1 MNPFKPFSFSPKQA
15 FRVWQ
20 REVSVYK
27 YVYKSTIVSN
37 LMDPLVYLVALGFG
51 LGAFVN
57 KIEGLPYIQF
67 IAPGLIS
74 SSIMTAATFETTI
87 NTFVRIHFDRVYEAM
102 MATPVTV
109 EDIVVGEIM
118 WAMTR
123 STIYATVM
131 LGVVTA
137 LGLTHSWYAI
147 FVPFLGC
154 LGGMMFAILG
164 LTYTS
169 FLKSIDQVNFYFTLF
184 MTPMFLFSGVFY
196 PIDALPATVRTLA
209 FLSPL
214 YHLVEIIRPIVI
226 GRLDFGILS
235 HFAWI
240 IVFILIFTAVPVNR
254 LRKNLVK

>member
-1 MNPFKPFSFSPKQA
+1 MNPFKPFTFSPKQA

-51 LGAFVN
+51 LGAFVSN
-57 KIEGLPYIQF
+57 IQGLPYIQF

-102 MATPVTV
+102 MAAPVTV

-147 FVPFLGC
+147 FVPFLGA
-154 LGGMMFAILG
+154 LGGIMFAILG

-169 FLKSIDQVNFYFTLF
+169 LLKSIDQVNFYFTLV

-196 PIDALPATVRTLA
+196 PIDALPEAVRAIA
-209 FLSPL
+209 FVSPL
-214 YHLVEIIRPIVI
+214 YHLVEIIRPIVT
-226 GRLDFGILS
+226 GRLGYAILL
-235 HFAWI
+235 HLAWI
-240 IVFILIFTAVPVNR
+240 IVFVLIFIAVPVNR

>member
-51 LGAFVN
+51 LGAFVS
-57 KIEGLPYIQF
+57 KIQGLPYIQF

-74 SSIMTAATFETTI
+74 SSIMSAATFETTI

-147 FVPFLGC
+147 FVPFLGAM
-154 LGGMMFAILG
+154 GGMMFAILG

-169 FLKSIDQVNFYFTLF
+169 LLKSIDQVNFYFTLF
-184 MTPMFLFSGVFY
+184 ITPLFLFSGVFY
-196 PIDALPATVRTLA
+196 PIDALPEIVKTIA

-214 YHLVEIIRPIVI
+214 YHLVEIIRPLVI
-226 GRLDFGILS
+226 GKIGFGVVVHLV
-235 HFAWI
+235 WI
-240 IVFILIFTAVPVNR
+240 IVFILIFAAVPVNL
-254 LRKNLVK
+254 LRKKLVK

>member
-1 MNPFKPFSFSPKQA
+1 MNPFKPFRFSPRQA

-51 LGAFVN
+51 LGAFVSR
-57 KIEGLPYIQF
+57 IQGMPYIQF

-74 SSIMTAATFETTI
+74 SSIMSAATFETTI

-147 FVPFLGC
+147 FVPFLGAM
-154 LGGMMFAILG
+154 GGMMFAILG

-169 FLKSIDQVNFYFTLF
+169 LLKSIDQVNFYFTLF
-184 MTPMFLFSGVFY
+184 ITPLFLFSGVFY
-196 PIDALPATVRTLA
+196 PIDALPEIVKTIA

-214 YHLVEIIRPIVI
+214 YHLVEIIRPLVI
-226 GRLDFGILS
+226 GKIGFGIVVHLV
-235 HFAWI
+235 WI
-240 IVFILIFTAVPVNR
+240 IVFILIFAAVPVNL
-254 LRKNLVK
+254 LRKKLVK

>member
-1 MNPFKPFSFSPKQA
+1 MNPFKPFSFSLRQA

-20 REVSVYK
+20 REVSVYRH
-27 YVYKSTIVSN
+27 VYKSTIVAN

-51 LGAFVN
+51 LGAYVS
-57 KIEGLPYIQF
+57 KIEGLSYIQF

-87 NTFVRIHFDRVYEAM
+87 NTFVRIHFDRVYESM

-118 WAMTR
+118 WATTR

-137 LGLTHSWYAI
+137 LGLTRSWYAI
-147 FVPFLGC
+147 CVPLIGV
-154 LGGMMFAILG
+154 LGGWMFAILG

-169 FLKSIDQVNFYFTLF
+169 VLKSISQVTFYFTLF
-184 MTPMFLFSGVFY
+184 ITPLFLFSGVFY
-196 PIDALPATVRTLA
+196 PIDALPSAVKAVA
-209 FLSPL
+209 FFSPL
-214 YHLVEIIRPIVI
+214 YHLVEIIRPLVI
-226 GRLDFGILS
+226 GNVGPDVLQHLGWIL
-235 HFAWI
+235 
-240 IVFILIFTAVPVNR
+240 VFLLVFTVIPVNL
-254 LRKNLVK
+254 LRKKLVK

>member
-1 MNPFKPFSFSPKQA
+1 MNPFKPFSFSPRQA

-51 LGAFVN
+51 LGAFVSR
-57 KIEGLPYIQF
+57 IQGMPYIQF

-74 SSIMTAATFETTI
+74 SSIMSAATFETTI

-123 STIYATVM
+123 SIIYATVM

-137 LGLTHSWYAI
+137 LGL
-147 FVPFLGC
+147 
-154 LGGMMFAILG
+154 
-164 LTYTS
+164 
-169 FLKSIDQVNFYFTLF
+169 
-184 MTPMFLFSGVFY
+184 
-196 PIDALPATVRTLA
+196 
-209 FLSPL
+209 
-214 YHLVEIIRPIVI
+214 
-226 GRLDFGILS
+226 
-235 HFAWI
+235 
-240 IVFILIFTAVPVNR
+240 
-254 LRKNLVK
+254 

>member
-1 MNPFKPFSFSPKQA
+1 
-15 FRVWQ
+15 
-20 REVSVYK
+20 VYK

-51 LGAFVN
+51 LGAFVSR
-57 KIEGLPYIQF
+57 IQGMPYIQF

-74 SSIMTAATFETTI
+74 SSIMSAATFETTI

-147 FVPFLGC
+147 FVPLLGA

-169 FLKSIDQVNFYFTLF
+169 LLKSIDQVNFYFTLF
-184 MTPMFLFSGVFY
+184 ITPLFLFSGVFY
-196 PIDALPATVRTLA
+196 PIDALPAIVKTIA

-214 YHLVEIIRPIVI
+214 YHLVEIIRPLVI
-226 GRLDFGILS
+226 GKIGFGVVGHLV
-235 HFAWI
+235 WI
-240 IVFILIFTAVPVNR
+240 IVFILIFAAVPVNL
-254 LRKNLVK
+254 LRKQLVK

>member
-1 MNPFKPFSFSPKQA
+1 MNPFKPFSFSPRQA

-51 LGAFVN
+51 LGAFVSR
-57 KIEGLPYIQF
+57 IQGMPYIQF

-74 SSIMTAATFETTI
+74 SSIMSAATFETTI

-147 FVPFLGC
+147 FVPLLGA

-169 FLKSIDQVNFYFTLF
+169 LLKSIDQVNFYFTLF
-184 MTPMFLFSGVFY
+184 ITPLFLFSGVFY
-196 PIDALPATVRTLA
+196 PIDALPEIMKTIA

-214 YHLVEIIRPIVI
+214 YHLVEIIRPLVI
-226 GRLDFGILS
+226 GKIGFGVVVHLV
-235 HFAWI
+235 WI
-240 IVFILIFTAVPVNR
+240 IAFILIFAAVPVNL
-254 LRKNLVK
+254 LRKKLVK

>member
-1 MNPFKPFSFSPKQA
+1 MNPFKPFRFSPRQA

-51 LGAFVN
+51 LGAFVSR
-57 KIEGLPYIQF
+57 IQGMPYIQF

-74 SSIMTAATFETTI
+74 SSIMSAATFETTI

-131 LGVVTA
+131 LGVVAA

-147 FVPFLGC
+147 FVPFLGAM
-154 LGGMMFAILG
+154 GGMMFAILG

-169 FLKSIDQVNFYFTLF
+169 LLKSIDQVNFYFTLF
-184 MTPMFLFSGVFY
+184 ITPLFLFSGVFY
-196 PIDALPATVRTLA
+196 PIDALPEIVKTIA

-214 YHLVEIIRPIVI
+214 YHLVEIIRPLVI
-226 GRLDFGILS
+226 GKIGFGVVVHLV
-235 HFAWI
+235 WI
-240 IVFILIFTAVPVNR
+240 IVFILIFAAVPVNL
-254 LRKNLVK
+254 LRKKLVK

>member
-1 MNPFKPFSFSPKQA
+1 MNPFKPFRFSPRQA

-51 LGAFVN
+51 LGAFVSR
-57 KIEGLPYIQF
+57 IQGMPYIQF

-74 SSIMTAATFETTI
+74 SSIMSAATFETTI
-87 NTFVRIHFDRVYEAM
+87 NTFVRIHFDRVYDAM

-147 FVPFLGC
+147 FVPFLGAM
-154 LGGMMFAILG
+154 GGMMFAILG

-169 FLKSIDQVNFYFTLF
+169 LLKSIDQVNFYFTLF
-184 MTPMFLFSGVFY
+184 ITPLFLFSGVFY
-196 PIDALPATVRTLA
+196 PIDALPEIVKTIA

-214 YHLVEIIRPIVI
+214 YHLVEIIRPLVI
-226 GRLDFGILS
+226 GKIGFGVVVHLV
-235 HFAWI
+235 WI
-240 IVFILIFTAVPVNR
+240 IVFILIFAAVPVNL
-254 LRKNLVK
+254 LRKKLVK

>member
-51 LGAFVN
+51 LGAFVSR
-57 KIEGLPYIQF
+57 IQGMPYIQF

-74 SSIMTAATFETTI
+74 SSIMSAATFETTI

-147 FVPFLGC
+147 FVPLLGA

-169 FLKSIDQVNFYFTLF
+169 LLKSIDQVNFYFTLF
-184 MTPMFLFSGVFY
+184 ITPLFLFSGVFY
-196 PIDALPATVRTLA
+196 PIDALPAIVKTIA

-214 YHLVEIIRPIVI
+214 YHLVEIIRPLVI
-226 GRLDFGILS
+226 GKIGFGVVGHLV
-235 HFAWI
+235 WI
-240 IVFILIFTAVPVNR
+240 IVFILIFAAVPVNL
-254 LRKNLVK
+254 LRKQLVK

>member
-1 MNPFKPFSFSPKQA
+1 MNPLKPFSFSPRQA

-37 LMDPLVYLVALGFG
+37 LMDPLIYLMALGFG
-51 LGAFVN
+51 LGAYVN
-57 KIEGLPYIQF
+57 RMQGLPYIQF

-109 EDIVVGEIM
+109 EDVVVGEMM
-118 WAMTR
+118 WAVTR

-131 LGVVTA
+131 LCVVTA
-137 LGLTHSWYAI
+137 LGLTRSWYAI
-147 FVPFLGC
+147 FVPFMGI
-154 LGGMMFAILG
+154 LGGWMFATLG

-169 FLKSIDQVNFYFTLF
+169 LLKSIDQVNFYFTLF
-184 MTPMFLFSGVFY
+184 ITPLFLFSGVFY
-196 PIDALPATVRTLA
+196 PIDNLPQIVRMIA

-214 YHLVEIIRPIVI
+214 YHLVEIIRPLVL
-226 GRLDFGILS
+226 GRLEFGVLIHL
-235 HFAWI
+235 AWI
-240 IVFILIFTAVPVNR
+240 TGFVLIFTALPVNL
-254 LRKNLVK
+254 LRKRLVK

>member
-1 MNPFKPFSFSPKQA
+1 MNPLKPFSFSPKQA

-27 YVYKSTIVSN
+27 YVYKSTIISN
-37 LMDPLVYLVALGFG
+37 LMDPLIYLMALGFG
-51 LGAFVN
+51 LGAYVN
-57 KIEGLPYIQF
+57 RMQGLPYIQF

-87 NTFVRIHFDRVYEAM
+87 NTFVRIHFDRIYEAM

-109 EDIVVGEIM
+109 EDIAVGEMM

-137 LGLTHSWYAI
+137 LGLTRSWYAI
-147 FVPFLGC
+147 FVPFMGA
-154 LGGMMFAILG
+154 LGGLMFATLG

-169 FLKSIDQVNFYFTLF
+169 FLKSIDQVNFYMTLF
-184 MTPMFLFSGVFY
+184 ITPLFLFSGVFY
-196 PIDALPATVRTLA
+196 PIDALPQVVKTIA
-209 FLSPL
+209 FISPL
-214 YHLVEIIRPIVI
+214 YHLVEVVRPLILGTVEY
-226 GRLDFGILS
+226 GILL
-235 HFAWI
+235 HLGWI
-240 IVFILIFTAVPVNR
+240 LAFVFIFTVLPVNL
-254 LRKNLVK
+254 LRRKLVK

>member
-37 LMDPLVYLVALGFG
+37 LMDPLIYLVALGFG
-51 LGAFVN
+51 LGAYVSR
-57 KIEGLPYIQF
+57 IQGLPYIQF
-67 IAPGLIS
+67 IAPGLIAS
-74 SSIMTAATFETTI
+74 SVMNAASFETTI

-123 STIYATVM
+123 STIYSIVM
-131 LGVVTA
+131 LGVVAA
-137 LGLTHSWYAI
+137 LGLTHSWYAV
-147 FVPFLGC
+147 FVPLIGAM
-154 LGGMMFAILG
+154 GGMMFAVLG

-169 FLKSIDQVNFYFTLF
+169 FLKSIDQSNFYFTLF
-184 MTPMFLFSGVFY
+184 ITPLFLFSGVFY
-196 PIDALPATVRTLA
+196 PIDALPEIVKTIA

-214 YHLVEIIRPIVI
+214 YHLVEIIRPLVI
-226 GRLDFGILS
+226 GNIGYGIIVHL
-235 HFAWI
+235 AWV
-240 IVFILIFTAVPVNR
+240 IVFILIFTAVPVNL
-254 LRKNLVK
+254 LRKKLVK

>member
-37 LMDPLVYLVALGFG
+37 LMDPLIYLVALGFG
-51 LGAFVN
+51 LGAYVSS
-57 KIEGLPYIQF
+57 IHGLPYIQF
-67 IAPGLIS
+67 IAPGLIAS
-74 SSIMTAATFETTI
+74 SVMNAASYETTI

-123 STIYATVM
+123 STIYSIVM

-137 LGLTHSWYAI
+137 LGLTHSWYAV
-147 FVPFLGC
+147 FVPLIGAM
-154 LGGMMFAILG
+154 GGMMFAVLG

-169 FLKSIDQVNFYFTLF
+169 FLKSIDQSNFYFTLF
-184 MTPMFLFSGVFY
+184 ITPLFLFSGVFY
-196 PIDALPATVRTLA
+196 PIDALPEIVKTIA

-214 YHLVEIIRPIVI
+214 YHLVEIIRPLVI
-226 GRLDFGILS
+226 GNVGYGIIVHL
-235 HFAWI
+235 AWV
-240 IVFILIFTAVPVNR
+240 IVFILIFTAVPVNL
-254 LRKNLVK
+254 LRKKLVK

>member
-27 YVYKSTIVSN
+27 YVYKSTIISN
-37 LMDPLVYLVALGFG
+37 LMDPLIYLMALGFG
-51 LGAFVN
+51 LGAYVN
-57 KIEGLPYIQF
+57 RMQGLPYIQF

-87 NTFVRIHFDRVYEAM
+87 NTFVRIHFDRIYEAM

-109 EDIVVGEIM
+109 EDIAVGEMM

-131 LGVVTA
+131 LGVVTV
-137 LGLTHSWYAI
+137 LGLTKSWYAI
-147 FVPFLGC
+147 FVPFMGA
-154 LGGMMFAILG
+154 LGGLMFATLG

-169 FLKSIDQVNFYFTLF
+169 FLKSIDQVNFYMTLF
-184 MTPMFLFSGVFY
+184 ITPLFLFSGVFY
-196 PIDALPATVRTLA
+196 PIDALPQVVKTIA

-214 YHLVEIIRPIVI
+214 YHLVEVVRPLVL
-226 GRLDFGILS
+226 GTAGYGILL
-235 HFAWI
+235 HLGWI
-240 IVFILIFTAVPVNR
+240 LAFVLVFTVLPVNL
-254 LRKNLVK
+254 LRKKLVK

>member
-1 MNPFKPFSFSPKQA
+1 MNPLKPFSFSPKQA

-27 YVYKSTIVSN
+27 YVYKSTIISN
-37 LMDPLVYLVALGFG
+37 LMDPLIYLMALGFG
-51 LGAFVN
+51 LGAYVN
-57 KIEGLPYIQF
+57 RMQGLPYIQF

-87 NTFVRIHFDRVYEAM
+87 NTFVRIHFDHIYEAM

-109 EDIVVGEIM
+109 EDIAVGEMM

-131 LGVVTA
+131 LGVVTV
-137 LGLTHSWYAI
+137 LGLTRSWYAI
-147 FVPFLGC
+147 FVPFMGA
-154 LGGMMFAILG
+154 LGGLMFATLG

-169 FLKSIDQVNFYFTLF
+169 FLKSIDQVNFYMTLF
-184 MTPMFLFSGVFY
+184 ITPLFLFSGVFY
-196 PIDALPATVRTLA
+196 PIDALPQVVKTIA

-214 YHLVEIIRPIVI
+214 YHLVEVVRPLVL
-226 GRLDFGILS
+226 GTVGYGILL
-235 HFAWI
+235 HLGWI
-240 IVFILIFTAVPVNR
+240 LAFVFIFTVLPVNL
-254 LRKNLVK
+254 LRKKLVK